1 MQTTCR
7 KKIHKTGND
16 IIERTPADTHEC
28 GLLNTFYD
36 KGRFVQIVN
45 FLSKI
50 LNEMYVFIYLFKKK
64 GLLP

>member
-1 MQTTCR
+1 MIFYYNFLELFLFFHQQSLVMQTTCR

-36 KGRFVQIVN
+36 KARFVQIVIN
-45 FLSKI
+45 I
-50 LNEMYVFIYLFKKK
+50 
-64 GLLP
+64 